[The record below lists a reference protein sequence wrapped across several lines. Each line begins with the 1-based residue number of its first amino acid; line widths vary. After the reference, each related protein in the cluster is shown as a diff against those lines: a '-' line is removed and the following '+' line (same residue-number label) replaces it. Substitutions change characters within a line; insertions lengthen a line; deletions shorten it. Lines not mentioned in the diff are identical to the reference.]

1 MSVAIAYGRA
11 AVGVQ
16 APSVAVEVHLTNGL
30 PSLSVVGLAETA
42 VKEAKDRVR
51 SAILTSGFEFPTRR
65 ITVNLAPADL
75 PKEGGRFDLPIA
87 VGILAASGQ
96 LRCKELECYE
106 FAGELALTGK
116 LRAVSAI
123 LPMALHTRQTGRW
136 LILPL
141 ENAPEATLAAED
153 RVLGAPHLLDVCAHL
168 TGASRLE
175 AVEAPRCTLDAQV
188 PDLAEVRGQQQ
199 AKRCLEIAAAGEHSL
214 LLIGPPG
221 TGKSMLARRLPGLLP
236 PLSKQESL
244 ETAAVLS
251 VADGG
256 FRPEHWARRPFRS
269 PHHSASNVA
278 LTGGGA
284 RPRPGEISLSHNGVL
299 FLDELPEFSRTALEA
314 LREPIET
321 GRVII
326 SRAAAKA
333 EYPAN
338 FQLVAAMNPCP
349 CGHLGDT
356 ITACRCTADQIAR
369 YRGRLSG
376 PLLDRIDMYVAVPGL
391 TAAEMSASTAGEST
405 SIVRQRV
412 ANARQRQ
419 QERDGKP
426 AARLA
431 ASEAE
436 TACPLGEPELRLL
449 AQAMERLNFSPRA
462 YHRCLK
468 LARTI
473 ADLAGADR
481 IRCAHLAEAIA
492 YRHCLQTP

>member
-1 MSVAIAYGRA
+1 MSVAVAYARA
-11 AVGVQ
+11 AVGVE

-51 SAILTSGFEFPTRR
+51 SAILTSGFDFPTRR

-96 LRCKELECYE
+96 LPCNELESYE

-116 LRAVSAI
+116 LRAISAV
-123 LPMALHTRQTGRW
+123 LPMALHTRQSGRW
-136 LILPL
+136 LMVPR
-141 ENAPEATLAAED
+141 ENAPEAMLAAED
-153 RVLGAPHLLDVCAHL
+153 RVLGAAHLLDVCAHL
-168 TGASRLE
+168 TGTTRIE
-175 AVEAPRCTLDAQV
+175 AVEAPRGTPGPKT
-188 PDLAEVRGQQQ
+188 PDLADVRAQQQ

-236 PLSKQESL
+236 PMSKQESL

-256 FRPEHWARRPFRS
+256 FRPEHWARRPFRA

-278 LTGGGA
+278 LTGGGT

-314 LREPIET
+314 LREPVET

-356 ITACRCTADQIAR
+356 ATACRCTADRIAR
-369 YRGRLSG
+369 YQGRLSG
-376 PLLDRIDMYVAVPGL
+376 PLLDRIDMHVAVPRL
-391 TAAEMSASTAGEST
+391 TAAEMSESAPSEPT
-405 SIVRQRV
+405 SVVRQRV
-412 ANARQRQ
+412 VTARQRQ
-419 QERDGKP
+419 TERNGKP
-426 AARLA
+426 AARLT

-436 TACPLGEPELRLL
+436 TACPLGEAELRLL
-449 AQAMERLNFSPRA
+449 RQAMERLRFSPRA

-473 ADLAGADR
+473 ADLAGAER

-492 YRHCLQTP
+492 YRHCLHTP

>member
-30 PSLSVVGLAETA
+30 PSLSVVGLPETA

-51 SAILTSGFEFPTRR
+51 SAILTSGFKFPTRR

-96 LRCKELECYE
+96 LRCKDLERYE
-106 FAGELALTGK
+106 FAGELALTGN
-116 LRAVSAI
+116 LRGVNAV
-123 LPMALHTRQTGRW
+123 LPMALHTQQTGRW

-141 ENAPEATLAAED
+141 DNAPEAALAAGD
-153 RVLGAPHLLDVCAHL
+153 RVLGARHLLDVCAHL
-168 TGASRLE
+168 AGTARLKVAE
-175 AVEAPRCTLDAQV
+175 PPPCTLDAD
-188 PDLAEVRGQQQ
+188 DLELADVRGQQQ
-199 AKRCLEIAAAGEHSL
+199 AKRCLEIAAAGAHSL

-236 PLSKQESL
+236 PMSKQESL

-251 VADGG
+251 VAEGG
-256 FRPEHWARRPFRS
+256 FRPERWAQRPFRA

-284 RPRPGEISLSHNGVL
+284 RPRPGEISLAHNGVL
-299 FLDELPEFSRTALEA
+299 FLDELPEFSRSALEV
-314 LREPIET
+314 LREPIEA

-333 EYPAN
+333 EYPAR

-349 CGHLGDT
+349 CGHLGDAVT
-356 ITACRCTADQIAR
+356 PCRCTADQIAR

-376 PLLDRIDMYVAVPGL
+376 PLLDRIDMYVAVPRL
-391 TAAEMSASTAGEST
+391 APAEMRGSLTGEST
-405 SIVRQRV
+405 TVIRERV
-412 ANARQRQ
+412 ASARRLQ
-419 QERDGKP
+419 QARYGKP
-426 AARLA
+426 AAQLTS
-431 ASEAE
+431 SETEA
-436 TACPLGEPELRLL
+436 ACPLGEPEARFLL
-449 AQAMERLNFSPRA
+449 QAMERLNFSARA
-462 YHRCLK
+462 YHRCLQ

-473 ADLAGADR
+473 ADLAGAETIHR
-481 IRCAHLAEAIA
+481 NHLAEAIV
-492 YRHCLQTP
+492 YRRWSLTQ

>member
-1 MSVAIAYGRA
+1 MSVAVAYGRA

-30 PSLSVVGLAETA
+30 PSLSVVGLPETA

-51 SAILTSGFEFPTRR
+51 SAILTSGFDFPTRR

-96 LRCKELECYE
+96 LPCNELESYE

-116 LRAVSAI
+116 LRAISAV
-123 LPMALHTRQTGRW
+123 LPMALHTRQSERW
-136 LILPL
+136 LIVPR
-141 ENAPEATLAAED
+141 ENAPEAMLAAED
-153 RVLGAPHLLDVCAHL
+153 NVLGAAHLLDVCAHL
-168 TGASRLE
+168 SGTTRLE
-175 AVEAPRCTLDAQV
+175 AVEAPRGVPSAQA
-188 PDLAEVRGQQQ
+188 PDLADVRAQQQ

-236 PLSKQESL
+236 PMSKQESL

-256 FRPEHWARRPFRS
+256 FRPEHWARRPFRA

-278 LTGGGA
+278 LTGGGT

-299 FLDELPEFSRTALEA
+299 FLDELPEFNRAALEA
-314 LREPIET
+314 LREPVET

-356 ITACRCTADQIAR
+356 AATCRCTADQIAR

-376 PLLDRIDMYVAVPGL
+376 PLLDRIDMHVAVPRL
-391 TAAEMSASTAGEST
+391 TAAEMSESAAAEPT
-405 SIVRQRV
+405 SVVRQRV
-412 ANARQRQ
+412 VTARQRQ
-419 QERDGKP
+419 TERDGKP
-426 AARLA
+426 AARLT
-431 ASEAE
+431 ASEVE
-436 TACPLGEPELRLL
+436 IACPLGEAELRLL
-449 AQAMERLNFSPRA
+449 QQAMERLRFSPRA

-468 LARTI
+468 LARSI
-473 ADLAGADR
+473 ADLAGAER
-481 IRCAHLAEAIA
+481 IRCTHLAEAIA
-492 YRHCLQTP
+492 YRHCLHTP

>member
-30 PSLSVVGLAETA
+30 PSLSVVGLPETA

-96 LRCKELECYE
+96 LRCNELERYE

-116 LRAVSAI
+116 LRPVSAV
-123 LPMALHTRQTGRW
+123 LPMALHTRQTERW

-141 ENAPEATLAAED
+141 DNAPEAVLAAGD
-153 RVLGAPHLLDVCAHL
+153 HVLGAQHLLDVCAHL
-168 TGASRLE
+168 AGTAQLKT
-175 AVEAPRCTLDAQV
+175 VEAPHCMLSTDG
-188 PDLAEVRGQQQ
+188 PDLADVRGQQQ

-236 PLSKQESL
+236 PMSKQESL

-256 FRPEHWARRPFRS
+256 FRPERWAQRPFRA

-278 LTGGGA
+278 LTGGGT
-284 RPRPGEISLSHNGVL
+284 RPRPGEISLAHNGVL
-299 FLDELPEFSRTALEA
+299 FLDELPEFSRSALEA

-321 GRVII
+321 GRVVI

-333 EYPAN
+333 EYPAS

-356 ITACRCTADQIAR
+356 LTVCRCTADQITR
-369 YRGRLSG
+369 YRSRLSG
-376 PLLDRIDMYVAVPGL
+376 PLLDRIDMYVAVPRL
-391 TAAEMSASTAGEST
+391 TPAEMRGNVTGEST
-405 SIVRQRV
+405 AMVRER
-412 ANARQRQ
+412 AARARRRQ
-419 QERDGKP
+419 HERDGKA
-426 AARLA
+426 AARLT
-431 ASEAE
+431 ASEVEA
-436 TACPLGEPELRLL
+436 ACPLGEPEAQLL
-449 AQAMERLNFSPRA
+449 QQAMERLKFSARA

-468 LARTI
+468 LARSI
-473 ADLAGADR
+473 ADLAGADT
-481 IRCAHLAEAIA
+481 IGCNHLAEAIA
-492 YRHCLQTP
+492 YRHWAQTS

>member
-16 APSVAVEVHLTNGL
+16 APSVAVEVHLANGL
-30 PSLSVVGLAETA
+30 PSLAVVGLPETA

-96 LRCKELECYE
+96 LHCKELERYE
-106 FAGELALTGK
+106 FAGELALTGQ
-116 LRAVSAI
+116 LRAVSAV
-123 LPMALHTRQTGRW
+123 LPMALHARQTGRW

-141 ENAPEATLAAED
+141 DNAPEAVLAAGD
-153 RVLGAPHLLDVCAHL
+153 RVLGARHLLDVCAHL
-168 TGASRLE
+168 AGTARLE
-175 AVEAPRCTLDAQV
+175 ATAAPRCIPDTGG
-188 PDLAEVRGQQQ
+188 PDLADVRGQQQ

-221 TGKSMLARRLPGLLP
+221 TGKSMLARRLPSVLP
-236 PLSKQESL
+236 PMSKQESL

-256 FRPEHWARRPFRS
+256 FRPERWAQRPFRA

-284 RPRPGEISLSHNGVL
+284 RPRPGEISLAHNGVL
-299 FLDELPEFSRTALEA
+299 FLDELPEFSRSALEA

-321 GRVII
+321 GQVVI

-349 CGHLGDT
+349 CGHLGDS
-356 ITACRCTADQIAR
+356 AKLCRCTADQIAR

-376 PLLDRIDMYVAVPGL
+376 PLLDRIDMYVAVPRL
-391 TAAEMSASTAGEST
+391 TPAEMRGSLPGEATAVVRERVAAARRLQHARYGKSAARLTAGET
-405 SIVRQRV
+405 
-412 ANARQRQ
+412 
-419 QERDGKP
+419 
-426 AARLA
+426 
-431 ASEAE
+431 EA
-436 TACPLGEPELRLL
+436 ACPLGEAEAQLL
-449 AQAMERLNFSPRA
+449 HQAMERLGFSARA
-462 YHRCLK
+462 YHRCLR

-473 ADLAGADR
+473 ADLVGAEA
-481 IRCAHLAEAIA
+481 IRCNHLAEAIA
-492 YRHCLQTP
+492 YRRWSQTS

>member
-16 APSVAVEVHLTNGL
+16 APSVAVEVHLANGL
-30 PSLSVVGLAETA
+30 PSLAVVGLPETA

-96 LRCKELECYE
+96 LRCKELERYE
-106 FAGELALTGK
+106 FAGELALTGQ
-116 LRAVSAI
+116 LRAVSAV
-123 LPMALHTRQTGRW
+123 LPMALHARQTGRW

-141 ENAPEATLAAED
+141 DNASEAVLAAGD
-153 RVLGAPHLLDVCAHL
+153 RVLGARHLLDVCAHL
-168 TGASRLE
+168 AGTARLE
-175 AVEAPRCTLDAQV
+175 AAAAPPCMPDTGG
-188 PDLAEVRGQQQ
+188 PDLADVRGQQQ

-221 TGKSMLARRLPGLLP
+221 TGKSMLARRLPGVLP
-236 PLSKQESL
+236 PMSKQESL

-256 FRPEHWARRPFRS
+256 FRPERWGQRPFRA

-284 RPRPGEISLSHNGVL
+284 RPRPGEISLAHNGVL
-299 FLDELPEFSRTALEA
+299 FLDELPEFSRSALEA

-321 GRVII
+321 GQVVI

-349 CGHLGDT
+349 CGHLGDS
-356 ITACRCTADQIAR
+356 AKLCGCTADQIAR

-376 PLLDRIDMYVAVPGL
+376 PLLDRIDMYVAVPRL
-391 TAAEMSASTAGEST
+391 TPAEMRGSPTGEATAVVRERVAAARRLQHTRYGKAAARLTAGET
-405 SIVRQRV
+405 
-412 ANARQRQ
+412 
-419 QERDGKP
+419 
-426 AARLA
+426 
-431 ASEAE
+431 EA
-436 TACPLGEPELRLL
+436 TCPLGEAEEQLL
-449 AQAMERLNFSPRA
+449 HQAMERLGFSARA
-462 YHRCLK
+462 YHRCLR

-473 ADLAGADR
+473 ADLAGAET
-481 IRCAHLAEAIA
+481 IRCNHLAEAIA
-492 YRHCLQTP
+492 YRRWSQAR